1 MSNLS
6 NLHISGSYRGL
17 INLEDSTKSLPSQS
31 GDIQLQDGLGNN
43 VGLKINAQTNKFT
56 VVNDLQVD
64 GNADFNGSVDIS
76 GSITHTGSLDVLGDI
91 TASGNIRATIGNFDT
106 INTRLLH
113 VTEES
118 ASVILS
124 SGSNVIGDDITDTQ
138 TIVGITT
145 ISGSLGVTGTQS
157 NTGSLTVSGDISS
170 STLNGVGNV
179 TEYSSSVDSRIN
191 SLSNR
196 TGSVDSSIVALN
208 AFTSSQLSINSG
220 YNTFTSSY
228 YVDSASFDSRVTA
241 LEDFSS
247 SLVTDFVT
255 DTELSSALESVTSSL
270 QSQIDTKLDSSWT
283 SSVFTPFS
291 SSVDSR
297 IDSKLDTSTFTS
309 FSSSVSSE
317 QITQDNKLNSL
328 ISATGSYAR
337 LDIDNNFSGSQIITG
352 SVNGNVESLTVT
364 SQTASIDC
372 SQGNFFTLELPS
384 GATHFEAT
392 NIVPGQTISL
402 RLGANSGRT
411 VTFDSSIE
419 LPVGLTYSPSVS
431 SSYDLLTFVS
441 FDTTTL
447 YGVAVNL
454 FNR

>member
-6 NLHISGSYRGL
+6 NLHISGSYKGL
-17 INLEDSTKSLPSQS
+17 INLADSTQPLVSQS
-31 GDIQLQDGLGNN
+31 GDINLQDGLGDN
-43 VGLKINAQTNKFT
+43 VGVKINAQTKKVT
-56 VVNDLQVD
+56 IDNDLRVD
-64 GNADFNGSVDIS
+64 GNTDLNGDVDIS
-76 GSITHTGSLDVLGDI
+76 GSLTFQGNLDVQGNVTGY
-91 TASGNIRATIGNFDT
+91 TASFDT

-118 ASVILS
+118 SSVILS
-124 SGSNVIGDDITDTQ
+124 SGSNVLGDEDSDTQ
-138 TIVGITT
+138 TFN
-145 ISGSLGVTGTQS
+145 GSVYIPYREYLR
-157 NTGSLTVSGDISS
+157 
-170 STLNGVGNV
+170 GNA
-179 TEYSSSVDSRIN
+179 TDTDTRINNKLETSWTSSVFLPFS
-191 SLSNR
+191 
-196 TGSVDSSIVALN
+196 TSVDTRLV
-208 AFTSSQLSINSG
+208 
-220 YNTFTSSY
+220 
-228 YVDSASFDSRVTA
+228 A

-247 SLVTDFVT
+247 SLVADFVT

-419 LPVGLTYSPSVS
+419 LPVGLTYSPSIS